1 MATGWPMKVTYA
13 NGDVYS
19 ASDVN
24 DTNGTINLLT
34 SSTLSIA
41 AGKNPFINGGF
52 DIWQR
57 GTSLTTTGGQA
68 YTADRWVTRTAS
80 GGGSVATSRQATND
94 TTNLAFIRYCARFQ
108 RVAGNTDTGELN
120 LFQMFETANSV
131 PFAGKTVTLSFYA
144 RKGANYSPTSSVLN
158 YRLTTGTGTDQ
169 NWASY
174 TGAVDAIN
182 TNATLTTTWQRFTT
196 TATLASNISEM
207 YLNIN
212 MIPTGTA
219 GAADYFEITGVQLEL
234 GSTATTFARNASTIQ
249 GELAACQRY
258 YYQTEK
264 STKYVFPGFS
274 YSSAIFFAVA
284 ALPVSMRIAP
294 TVVTSGTAGDYRV
307 LQGGSFVTCN
317 ALPTFE
323 TATPEQVTIR
333 YPAASGYTT
342 GYGGAAN
349 GVNSNAFIGF
359 SSEL

>member
-1 MATGWPMKVTYA
+1 MAVGLPLKTTYA

-34 SSTLSIA
+34 SSTLSLQ
-41 AGKNPFINGGF
+41 AGKNPFLNSDF
-52 DIWQR
+52 SIWQR
-57 GTSLTTTGGQA
+57 GTSLTVTGGQA

-80 GGGSVATSRQATND
+80 GGGSVTTSRQATND
-94 TTNLAFIRYCARFQ
+94 TTNLAFIRYCARYQ
-108 RVAGNTDTGELN
+108 RVAGNTDTAELN
-120 LFQMFETANSV
+120 FFQMFETANSV

-169 NWASY
+169 NWALY

-182 TNATLTTTWQRFTT
+182 ANATLTTTWQRFTT

-234 GSTATTFARNASTIQ
+234 GSTPTTFSRAGGTIQ

-258 YYQTEK
+258 YALIAAGNELSISMGANYTTSQADGFLAFPVTMRTTPTLVATSGTGYYSFIRNGGSDAFNSLTLYAASLNGTQIYNSTE
-264 STKYVFPGFS
+264 
-274 YSSAIFFAVA
+274 I
-284 ALPVSMRIAP
+284 
-294 TVVTSGTAGDYRV
+294 SGTAGHAGTFRT
-307 LQGGSFVTCN
+307 QN
-317 ALPTFE
+317 AS
-323 TATPEQVTIR
+323 
-333 YPAASGYTT
+333 ASI
-342 GYGGAAN
+342 AVSA
-349 GVNSNAFIGF
+349 
-359 SSEL
+359 EL